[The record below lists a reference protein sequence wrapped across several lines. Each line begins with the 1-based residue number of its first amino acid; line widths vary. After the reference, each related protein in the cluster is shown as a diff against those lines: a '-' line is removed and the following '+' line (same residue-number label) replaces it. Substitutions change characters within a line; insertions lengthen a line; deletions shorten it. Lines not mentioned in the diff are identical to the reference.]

1 MLNFISILSIAIP
14 ISDLFIMCS
23 TWGICQKYT
32 YWFSSMHFCFL
43 QICELYD
50 FFPLVSV
57 V

>member
-1 MLNFISILSIAIP
+1 
-14 ISDLFIMCS
+14 MCS

-43 QICELYD
+43 QIFELYD